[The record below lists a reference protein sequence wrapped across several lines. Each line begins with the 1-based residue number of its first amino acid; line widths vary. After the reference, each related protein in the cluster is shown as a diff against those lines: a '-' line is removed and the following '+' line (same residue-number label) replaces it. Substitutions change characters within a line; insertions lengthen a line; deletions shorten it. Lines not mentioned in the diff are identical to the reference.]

1 MRTDFSDVTSLRQ
14 LTSEEWT
21 RFRQSDPAKFKTLEA
36 ELDGGSG
43 GVQKADTPRNLEIS
57 VNGYVQNR
65 EETKGQRFVNGILQS

>member
-21 RFRQSDPAKFKTLEA
+21 RLRQSDPAKFKTLEA
-36 ELDGGSG
+36 ELDGPT
-43 GVQKADTPRNLEIS
+43 VQKADTPRNLEIS

-65 EETKGQRFVNGILQS
+65 DETKGQRFVNGILQS